1 MANMFDEEEDE
12 EEEQKDIFGD
22 LTDEEIEETNDEV
35 ELATIGIMPKYG
47 KEWKKINPT
56 KSIFYHKE
64 LTKQFF
70 EWYLRNAESKEL
82 QYIEVLQLPNLEF
95 RDLLTAT
102 IKKKKEKGEKRR
114 KKERTTEE
122 IVKHAM
128 DTLEE
133 VKEKPIAEVI
143 TSKKAEKDITMLL
156 DGSVIVR
163 EEIDGVLQTAHYI
176 SIEKCM
182 NCGESRLCSPETAC
196 CLICDNVISAK
207 NYETLMKKYGNKITK
222 DFREKVKEKKES
234 LKGLISEEGAIELVQ
249 KDLGIDERV
258 NKVKDKPKKKLSDKF
273 IDDKKMFD
281 EEPQEKKPKKKKVI
295 EESTPISDTIQT
307 PLVPIK
313 IADNKIKEFN
323 LEDSEK
329 YILEQIRLYN
339 FTIQN
344 VVIDSDFY
352 RGSLKKSGVRKLQ
365 LALNISTII
374 TDEKYWQKDNKAEEW
389 VAKYKV
395 KAIAPSGRYAEAVGS
410 CEQFEKNNVRTF
422 HDTLAT
428 AQTRAT
434 SRAVL
439 DLVGWGAIST
449 SEIDDTKDSDNNMFD

>member
-1 MANMFDEEEDE
+1 MVNMFDDEEE
-12 EEEQKDIFGD
+12 EEEQKDMFD
-22 LTDEEIEETNDEV
+22 NLTDEEIEQTNDEV
-35 ELATIGIMPKYG
+35 ELASIGIMPKYR
-47 KEWKKINPT
+47 KLWKKKNPN
-56 KSIFYHKE
+56 KGIFYHGE

-70 EWYLRNAESKEL
+70 EWYLKIADLKEL
-82 QYIEVLQLPNLEF
+82 QYIEVLSLPNVDF
-95 RDLLTAT
+95 RDLLTKT
-102 IKKKKEKGEKRR
+102 IKKEKEK
-114 KKERTTEE
+114 TTEE
-122 IVKHAM
+122 VVKRAM

-133 VKEKPIAEVI
+133 VKEKPITKE
-143 TSKKAEKDITMLL
+143 KEPKKDITMLL

-163 EEIDGVLQTAHYI
+163 EEIKGKTYTAHYI

-182 NCGESRLCSPETAC
+182 NCNENRLCSPETAC
-196 CLICDNVISAK
+196 CLICDNIMSEEAY
-207 NYETLMKKYGNKITK
+207 NELMKKAGNKIIK
-222 DFREKVKEKKES
+222 DFKKLVQEKKET
-234 LKGLISEEGAIELVQ
+234 LKGLISNEGAEELVK
-249 KDLGIDERV
+249 KDLGMKSEYLKEFKEKADEL
-258 NKVKDKPKKKLSDKF
+258 KGKKEITKKKSKKKVVDE
-273 IDDKKMFD
+273 KMFD
-281 EEPQEKKPKKKKVI
+281 EEPQKKEIKKEHI
-295 EESTPISDTIQT
+295 TTDIIPT

-313 IADNKIKEFN
+313 ITDNKIKEFN

-365 LALNISTII
+365 LALNISTVI
-374 TDEKYWQKDNKAEEW
+374 TDEKYWQKDNKLEEW

-395 KAIAPSGRYAEAVGS
+395 KAVAPSGRYAEAVGS
-410 CEQFEKNNVRTF
+410 CEQFEKNNTRTF

-449 SEIDDTKDSDNNMFD
+449 SEMDDTKDSDMFD